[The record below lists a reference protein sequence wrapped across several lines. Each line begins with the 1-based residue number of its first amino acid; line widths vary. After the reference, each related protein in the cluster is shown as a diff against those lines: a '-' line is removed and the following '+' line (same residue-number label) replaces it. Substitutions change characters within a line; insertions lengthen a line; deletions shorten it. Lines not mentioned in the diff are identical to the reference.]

1 MSNFDGHCSDHSIQ
15 KKNKIFVRYQ
25 NENENSKALNKRQE
39 WIEGLKEVYSEITNQ
54 KSLNYFDAIKLKLCH
69 QTLNEIYNEQI

>member
-1 MSNFDGHCSDHSIQ
+1 MTGTAVIIAL
-15 KKNKIFVRYQ
+15 KRRKKIFVRYQ
-25 NENENSKALNKRQE
+25 NENENSKALNKRQG

-54 KSLNYFDAIKLKLCH
+54 KSLNYFVAIKLCH